1 LQDKNGN
8 YKVVYGLKLNK
19 IPKGDIKVIING
31 HGDSKGIGDRSIEE
45 IAEHISIIDRAT
57 GEDSGVRKVSLEG
70 ESFFKGAGAIFS
82 RRTFF

>member
-1 LQDKNGN
+1 MDKNGN

-45 IAEHISIIDRAT
+45 IA
-57 GEDSGVRKVSLEG
+57 
-70 ESFFKGAGAIFS
+70 AIFGFPS
-82 RRTFF
+82 SPTERVTS